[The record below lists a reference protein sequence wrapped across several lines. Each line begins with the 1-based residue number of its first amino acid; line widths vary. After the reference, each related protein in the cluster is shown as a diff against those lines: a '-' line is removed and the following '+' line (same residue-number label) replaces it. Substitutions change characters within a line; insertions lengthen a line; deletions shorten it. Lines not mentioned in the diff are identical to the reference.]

1 MCPCQA
7 KLRREILRAL
17 WQAHFT
23 QWLAGDLNQ
32 REYCEANG
40 LSLRQ
45 FGNWRAEFKYEHLV
59 SERRVLWKRG
69 EGVSHGLSHA
79 ASHATREKTILKPKP
94 PRPPA
99 VAATV
104 AAATNFA
111 MHRRNFSQKA
121 KEAIVL
127 ETLKPGTT
135 VTDVARRYQI
145 APRGRCSGGGQ
156 IWPSEHPTSNQTLRP
171 YLSAAR
177 KPSRASRSRHDAD
190 PSGVKVHLALGLSL
204 SVS

>member
-1 MCPCQA
+1 MPVPGKA
-7 KLRREILRAL
+7 ETRDFARFLAGALHPMARRGSQPTRILRGERAE
-17 WQAHFT
+17 F
-23 QWLAGDLNQ
+23 
-32 REYCEANG
+32 EAV
-40 LSLRQ
+40 R
-45 FGNWRAEFKYEHLV
+45 NWRAEFKYEHLV

-145 APRGRCSGGGQ
+145 APRVLFR
-156 IWPSEHPTSNQTLRP
+156 W
-171 YLSAAR
+171 
-177 KPSRASRSRHDAD
+177 RADM
-190 PSGVKVHLALGLSL
+190 ALGTPDVEPGFATV
-204 SVS
+204 SVSSEENLPGVEVKS

>member
-7 KLRREILRAL
+7 RLRREILRAF

-145 APRGRCSGGGQ
+145 APRVLFR
-156 IWPSEHPTSNQTLRP
+156 W
-171 YLSAAR
+171 
-177 KPSRASRSRHDAD
+177 RADM
-190 PSGVKVHLALGLSL
+190 ALGTPDVEPGFATV
-204 SVS
+204 SVSSEENLPGVEVKS